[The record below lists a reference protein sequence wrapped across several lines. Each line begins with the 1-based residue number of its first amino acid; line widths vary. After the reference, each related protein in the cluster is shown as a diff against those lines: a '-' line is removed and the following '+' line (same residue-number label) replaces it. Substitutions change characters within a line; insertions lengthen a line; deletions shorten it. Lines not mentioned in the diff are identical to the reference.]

1 MFAKSVMTYPLEL
14 FIPKEYAALK
24 KQNKDD
30 LLIFARTCNQKQG
43 FSLAKSGLITSGTY
57 PSFQDLPR
65 T

>member
-1 MFAKSVMTYPLEL
+1 LEL